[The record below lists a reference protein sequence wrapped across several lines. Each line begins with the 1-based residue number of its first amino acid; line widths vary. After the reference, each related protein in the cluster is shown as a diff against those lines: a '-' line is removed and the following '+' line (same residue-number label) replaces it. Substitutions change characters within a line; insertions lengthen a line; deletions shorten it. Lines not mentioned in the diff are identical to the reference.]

1 MHRNITVRL
10 FGTLLLLG
18 LWAGSAP
25 LARAH
30 DGTARVELNAER
42 ISPGADLEVRGINIA
57 PEMQI
62 TLALVGGGAEFPLGV
77 VVGDAHGD
85 FVQAVSVPREAAAGA
100 YTVRAFGANRVIVA
114 APLTL
119 VGMAIEEEGAQR
131 EQDEPLLAPMPRAQP
146 ASPAVA
152 AMPTV
157 AAAPTAPQER
167 QITLWPAI
175 ALMALAA
182 TAGLTIVARRRAAS
196 ALK

>member
-1 MHRNITVRL
+1 MDRNILVRL
-10 FGTLLLLG
+10 FGALLILG
-18 LWAGSAP
+18 LWVGGAP
-25 LARAH
+25 LAHAH
-30 DGTARVELNAER
+30 DGTARVELSAER
-42 ISPGADLEVRGINIA
+42 SSAGADLEVRGMNIA
-57 PEMQI
+57 PELPI
-62 TLALVGGGAEFPLGV
+62 TLALVGGGAEFSLGTV
-77 VVGDAHGD
+77 IGDAHGD
-85 FVQAVSVPREAAAGA
+85 FVLAVAVPREAAAGA
-100 YTVRAFGANRVIVA
+100 YNVRAFGANRVVVA
-114 APLTL
+114 APLTIL
-119 VGMAIEEEGAQR
+119 GLAAEEEGQQR
-131 EQDEPLLAPMPRAQP
+131 DQDEPLLAPMPRAQP